1 MNYYKRHIGDYAK
14 KAGKLTMLQ
23 HGAYTA
29 LIDACYDRERFPTMD
44 EAIDWTW
51 ASTQD
56 EVQAVQFVLSK
67 FFIKQDDGT
76 YFQDRISEELHSYKA
91 ISETNKRIALEREA
105 RKKSTKRE
113 RVVNEPPPNHKPITN
128 NHKPSIDNKEV
139 ADAPVVTPEALDTLE
154 FATAWQEYIS
164 YRSLNKL
171 KSLKRPSIQRIFDN
185 MAKWGHDAAIQSIH
199 NTIQNGWQGIFEP
212 KTQFTTQPKHDHR
225 AEKRAR
231 EFPEQIVVPLI

>member
-1 MNYYKRHIGDYAK
+1 MEEKPLPKETQSVFRRLSARTEEEQ
-14 KAGKLTMLQ
+14 KATENVLKDFFKLT
-23 HGAYTA
+23 
-29 LIDACYDRERFPTMD
+29 DAG
-44 EAIDWTW
+44 W
-51 ASTQD
+51 
-56 EVQAVQFVLSK
+56 V
-67 FFIKQDDGT
+67 
-76 YFQDRISEELHSYKA
+76 H
-91 ISETNKRIALEREA
+91 NKC
-105 RKKSTKRE
+105 E
-113 RVVNEPPPNHKPITN
+113 RVIADFKGKAEIARENGKRGGRPPKNPQETQRVIFDNPAETKSKANQEPITN

-139 ADAPVVTPEALDTLE
+139 ADAPVVTPEALDTIE

-212 KTQFTTQPKHDHR
+212 KTQFTTQQKYDHR